1 MSETAQDLIQK
12 LLCEN
17 PDERLGA
24 NGVEEIKSHPFFEN
38 IDWDNLYLEP
48 RHSTFVPRF
57 MDEFDT
63 GYFIPRADVEEGG
76 SFTGPS
82 SSEDERRFV
91 KIEIVF
97 NVIILIRFF
106 HRSDLFAGFSFS
118 KLPPRH
124 STLRQ
129 TISDDSDDILA
140 DLT

>member
-82 SSEDERRFV
+82 SSEDERR
-91 KIEIVF
+91 
-97 NVIILIRFF
+97 
-106 HRSDLFAGFSFS
+106 SDLFAGFSFS